1 MQVNDSA
8 TRKTNMKTTN
18 KTITMLGAVLSLLV
32 TFGST
37 HSAAAQTAQE
47 PPILFVAPVKGI
59 QQILSMNADGTGLKQ
74 LTKGRAHAY
83 SPSRSPDY
91 RYIAFTRS
99 GMLIVMEAIAEPRAR
114 VFAVCPS
121 WAFGTHDWYPDGKS
135 IVFTGSSVLGE
146 GLWRVP
152 VNPDT
157 GQVGTPE
164 LLRAGQCSGPSCSPD
179 GTKIAFASGPSV
191 FVLDLQSG
199 QEISFGCWSSTS
211 PVWSP
216 KGDKIAFAGVVCYDN
231 SGAGYY
237 EICTANPDL
246 TGVTPVT
253 SLKSLSWFPTWS
265 PDGTRLVFESNVSGI
280 NSLYMAEIGSGSV
293 TLFYSGGN
301 LPHYLPNWAP

>member
-1 MQVNDSA
+1 
-8 TRKTNMKTTN
+8 MKTKISTL
-18 KTITMLGAVLSLLV
+18 LGAGLALLV
-32 TFGST
+32 PFGLT
-37 HSAAAQTAQE
+37 HSAAAAPAPE
-47 PPILFVAPVKGI
+47 PPILFVAPVKNVN
-59 QQILSMNADGTGLKQ
+59 QIHSMNVDGTKLTQ
-74 LTKGRAHAY
+74 LTKGTADAY
-83 SPSRSPDY
+83 YPSRSPDY
-91 RYIAFTRS
+91 RYIAFVR
-99 GMLIVMEAIAEPRAR
+99 GGKLMVMEAKPEPRAR
-114 VFAVCPS
+114 VFAVCQS
-121 WAFGTHDWYPDGKS
+121 WTGGTHDWYPDGKS
-135 IVFTGSSVLGE
+135 IVFTGNSVLGE

-157 GQVGTPE
+157 RQVGMPE
-164 LLRAGQCSGPSCSPD
+164 PLRAGQCSGPSCSPD
-179 GTKIAFASGPSV
+179 GTKIAFSSSPVV
-191 FVLDLQSG
+191 FVLDLVSG
-199 QEISFGCWSSTS
+199 EEISFGCWTSTT

-216 KGDKIAFAGVVCYDN
+216 KGDKIAFAGVVSYDN

-301 LPHYLPNWAP
+301 LPHYFPNWAP

>member
-37 HSAAAQTAQE
+37 HSTAAQAAQE
-47 PPILFVAPVKGI
+47 PPVLFVAPVKNV
-59 QQILSMNADGTGLKQ
+59 QQIFSMYSDGTGLKQ
-74 LTKGRAHAY
+74 LTRGRAHASY
-83 SPSRSPDY
+83 PSRSPDC

-99 GMLIVMEAIAEPRAR
+99 GMLIVMEATGEPRAR

-121 WAFGTHDWYPDGKS
+121 TGGGQDWFPDGAS
-135 IVFTGSSVLGE
+135 IVFCGNSVLGE

-157 GQVGTPE
+157 RQVGTPV
-164 LLRAGQCSGPSCSPD
+164 LLRAGQCSVPSCSPD
-179 GTKIAFASGPSV
+179 GNKIAFASGPVV
-191 FVLDLQSG
+191 FVLDLVSG
-199 QEISFGCWSSTS
+199 EEISFGCWSSNCPT
-211 PVWSP
+211 WSP
-216 KGDKIAFAGVVCYDN
+216 NGDKIAFAGVVSYDIP
-231 SGAGYY
+231 GAGYY
-237 EICTANPDL
+237 EICLANPDL